1 MTTAYDE
8 LSRKSM
14 IAELVHLDE
23 KVQQLSALNATLLA
37 TVYRQASEVDALRQR
52 VLLAEAASDDD

>member
-14 IAELVHLDE
+14 IAELVYLDE

-37 TVYRQASEVDALRQR
+37 TVSRQASEVDALRQR

>member
-14 IAELVHLDE
+14 IAELIHLDE

-37 TVYRQASEVDALRQR
+37 TVSRQASEIDALRQR
-52 VLLAEAASDDD
+52 VLLAEAASSDD

>member
-14 IAELVHLDE
+14 IAELVYLDE
-23 KVQQLSALNATLLA
+23 KAQQLSALNATLLA
-37 TVYRQASEVDALRQR
+37 TVSRQASEIDALRQR
-52 VLLAEAASDDD
+52 VLLAEAASSDD

>member
-8 LSRKSM
+8 LSRKSI

-23 KVQQLSALNATLLA
+23 KVRELSALNAALLA
-37 TVYRQASEVDALRQR
+37 TVSRQASEIDGLRQR
-52 VLLAEAASDDD
+52 VLLAEAASSDD